1 MALGPACQASCPS
14 REDSAAYGWMCTV
27 RTTVLR
33 YSKHAHCTYTTYA
46 YLLTLLLYATEK
58 CDEGAA
64 DAETSLTKKS
74 KK

>member
-1 MALGPACQASCPS
+1 MDVYSS
-14 REDSAAYGWMCTV
+14 YYS
-27 RTTVLR
+27 TTAVQQT
-33 YSKHAHCTYTTYA
+33 CTYTTYA
-46 YLLTLLLYATEK
+46 YLRTYLLTYLLYATEK